1 MSSTRRTAI
10 VAGVLFLVTEV
21 AAIGGLALYR
31 PVLHDLGYV
40 VGPGDDSRVFLGA
53 LCEFVLALAV
63 TGTGAALYPVLR
75 RRNEGA
81 AVGYVCGR
89 LLEAAVIVVGII
101 SVLSVVTLRQQ
112 AEGATVADDAT
123 PATVARALVAFHDW
137 TFLFGPNFVLGANT
151 LVLAGL
157 MYTSRLVPR
166 FIAVL
171 GLAGGA
177 LICASATAV
186 LFGVYEQVSVAGALA
201 ALPVFAWEVTLAVR
215 LLGRGLGGGGPRASP
230 RRGGGPPPHHTVYG
244 PPGARPPKATAPGP

>member
-1 MSSTRRTAI
+1 MREGLFRMGSTRRTAI

-31 PVLHDLGYV
+31 PVLHDTGYV
-40 VGPGDDSRVFLGA
+40 LGPGADSRVFLGA

-81 AVGYVCGR
+81 ALGYVCGR

-101 SVLSVVTLRQQ
+101 SVLSVVTLRRQ
-112 AEGATVADDAT
+112 AEGAVSTDGASLVTAGQ
-123 PATVARALVAFHDW
+123 ALVAFHDW

-157 MYTSRLVPR
+157 MYASRLVPR
-166 FIAVL
+166 PIAVL
-171 GLAGGA
+171 GLVGGA
-177 LICASATAV
+177 MICASATAV
-186 LFGVYEQVSVAGALA
+186 LFGVYEQVSVAGSLA

-215 LLGRGLGGGGPRASP
+215 LLGKGFDARADA
-230 RRGGGPPPHHTVYG
+230 V
-244 PPGARPPKATAPGP
+244 